1 MTHIKSFKVDVI
13 NKRKK
18 RKCSSQCCCL
28 VGHTPSASQHNLT
41 FPFDEKIGA
50 PAAHQSVSTLFALV
64 LFISAQDKH
73 TQGKIQKT
81 EDAET

>member
-1 MTHIKSFKVDVI
+1 
-13 NKRKK
+13 
-18 RKCSSQCCCL
+18 
-28 VGHTPSASQHNLT
+28 LT

-81 EDAET
+81 EDAETYRKGSPRPHPETKKKNKIKIKNKRKGS